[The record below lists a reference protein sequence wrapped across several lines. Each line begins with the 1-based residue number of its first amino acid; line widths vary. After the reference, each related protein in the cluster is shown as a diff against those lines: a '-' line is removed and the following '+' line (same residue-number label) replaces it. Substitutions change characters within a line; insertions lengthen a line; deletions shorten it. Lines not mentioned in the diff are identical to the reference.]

1 MQKNFVIN
9 KHRTYFVMHVIT
21 KKNLHKINI
30 KLKKKKEPLLFHLLH
45 PGLSTLLTLRSLVH
59 FGLSES
65 LQNFTTLLHP
75 GLSSSLTLRSLFF
88 FGLTNLDSDVT
99 ILLVFPVFS
108 LAVTTPLLSIE
119 IERLTSHR
127 SAAVILFSGSLSIRF
142 KIMFA

>member
-45 PGLSTLLTLRSLVH
+45 PGLS
-59 FGLSES
+59 
-65 LQNFTTLLHP
+65 
-75 GLSSSLTLRSLFF
+75 SSLTLRSLFF
-88 FGLTNLDSDVT
+88 FGLTNLDFDVT